1 MSSGSDPESA
11 MDQVDQV
18 VAILRESRR
27 YGTLHEATLRRLA
40 AEALKIERGNV
51 REAAKR
57 TKRSLHQIFGAYLPE
72 RPRYGR
78 LLAMLDAALASGDEE
93 QVRHA
98 LRYAMSHH
106 ASTRERLPI
115 LDDFYREIFSRLGE
129 LTSLLDVACGL
140 NPLAAPWMRLPP
152 GVRYL
157 AVDVDAELVDFVG
170 GCLQRLGV
178 DGEARVGDV
187 LEGEITAESDV
198 ALLLKSVPC
207 LDQQRR
213 GAGRATIE
221 RLPARRIVVSF
232 PTRSIGGRAKG
243 MRETYSAGFERT
255 AGAAGWGWER
265 LEFPGE
271 LVYLVV
277 KGG

>member
-1 MSSGSDPESA
+1 MSSGSDPQSA
-11 MDQVDQV
+11 VDQV
-18 VAILRESRR
+18 VAVLRDSRR
-27 YGTLHEATLRRLA
+27 YRTLYEPALRRLA
-40 AEALKIERGNV
+40 AEALRIERGNV

-78 LLAMLDAALASGDEE
+78 LLAMLDAALAAGDEE
-93 QVRHA
+93 QVRDA

-115 LDDFYREIFSRLGE
+115 LDDLYREIFSRLGE
-129 LTSLLDVACGL
+129 LSSLLDVACGL
-140 NPLAAPWMRLPP
+140 NPLAVPWMKLPP
-152 GVRYL
+152 GIRYL
-157 AVDVDAELVDFVG
+157 AVDVDAELVEFAG

-213 GAGRATIE
+213 GAGRAVIE
-221 RLPARRIVVSF
+221 GLPARRIVVSF

-243 MRETYSAGFERT
+243 MRETYSADFERT
-255 AGAAGWGWER
+255 AGDAGWSWER

-277 KGG
+277 KEG

>member
-1 MSSGSDPESA
+1 MSSGSGPESA
-11 MDQVDQV
+11 VDQV
-18 VAILRESRR
+18 VAVLRESRR
-27 YGTLHEATLRRLA
+27 YRTLHEATLRRMA
-40 AEALKIERGNV
+40 AEALTIERGNV

-78 LLAMLDAALASGDEE
+78 LLATLDAALATGDEE
-93 QVRHA
+93 QVRDA

-115 LDDFYREIFSRLGE
+115 LDEFYGEIFSRLGE
-129 LTSLLDVACGL
+129 VSSLLDVACGL

-152 GVRYL
+152 GARYL

-170 GCLQRLGV
+170 SCLQRLGIA
-178 DGEARVGDV
+178 GEARVVDV

-213 GAGRATIE
+213 GAGRAVIE
-221 RLPARRIVVSF
+221 SLSARRVVVSF

-243 MRETYSAGFERT
+243 MRETYATEFERM
-255 AGAAGWGWER
+255 ADAARWDWER
-265 LEFPGE
+265 LEFTGE